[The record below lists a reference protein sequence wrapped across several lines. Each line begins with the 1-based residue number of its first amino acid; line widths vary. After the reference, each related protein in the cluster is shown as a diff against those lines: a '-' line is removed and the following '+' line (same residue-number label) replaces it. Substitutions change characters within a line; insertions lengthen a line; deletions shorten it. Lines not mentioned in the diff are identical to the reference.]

1 MPALHERL
9 GQAELAELHGTHGA
23 VPDRATLN
31 FAELLRELLA
41 ELAGQNEHVHKDRQE
56 HDPEPAQDINH
67 LLAGSRHDQGDDD
80 KHEGPEH
87 QVFAQ
92 AEARIHVV
100 AGVAL
105 LRPLVAQG
113 QELLVTGVEGLAHLR
128 PLVLDCLALSRLGG
142 LAVLGH
148 QGPFAGCFLGF
159 ALGRGRTLAQR
170 GILPGCR
177 FSGLLVYCLL
187 RRRRFLFTSEHF
199 NRIPCSQRGFGAG
212 IVFAMTPTPA
222 ANPSDAREPGPGHP
236 AGVINADAL
245 RLSVTRSFDATLDRL
260 KELVAIPGIA
270 WPSFDPAPLEASAQA
285 VAELLRAAG
294 LKEVQ
299 VLRSIK
305 EDGTPG
311 GPAVVARRQA
321 ANGKPTILLY
331 AHHDVQPPG
340 DPALWETE
348 PFAAVERDG
357 RLYGRG
363 AADDKAGIMAHVAA
377 YAAAAEVLGREFGL
391 GVTFFFEGEEEA
403 GSPTFRSFLETH
415 RELLRADVIVVA
427 DSSNWK
433 VGIPALTT
441 SLRGLVDGTIEVQV
455 LEHAVHSGLFGGPV
469 LDAPTLLSR
478 LIATFHDEQG
488 NVAIAGLV
496 SSETVGVE
504 LTEAEYRADSSVL
517 DGVRLAGT
525 GSIAA
530 RLWTKPALSIIGFD
544 APAVDVAS
552 NTLLPRARAK
562 FSLRLAPGQ
571 APAAAMEAMRRHVE
585 ANGPFGAKV
594 VFTPGESGNPF
605 LADTSST
612 AAKFAMWAL
621 GEAWG
626 VPAVEMGIGGSIP
639 FIADLMDLYPDVQI
653 LVTGVED
660 PDSRAHSANE
670 SLHIGDFRNA
680 IVAEALLLA
689 RLNAEGLA

>member
-1 MPALHERL
+1 
-9 GQAELAELHGTHGA
+9 
-23 VPDRATLN
+23 
-31 FAELLRELLA
+31 
-41 ELAGQNEHVHKDRQE
+41 
-56 HDPEPAQDINH
+56 
-67 LLAGSRHDQGDDD
+67 
-80 KHEGPEH
+80 
-87 QVFAQ
+87 
-92 AEARIHVV
+92 
-100 AGVAL
+100 
-105 LRPLVAQG
+105 
-113 QELLVTGVEGLAHLR
+113 
-128 PLVLDCLALSRLGG
+128 
-142 LAVLGH
+142 
-148 QGPFAGCFLGF
+148 
-159 ALGRGRTLAQR
+159 
-170 GILPGCR
+170 
-177 FSGLLVYCLL
+177 
-187 RRRRFLFTSEHF
+187 
-199 NRIPCSQRGFGAG
+199 
-212 IVFAMTPTPA
+212 MTPTPA
-222 ANPSDAREPGPGHP
+222 ANPSDASTPGSGHP
-236 AGVINADAL
+236 APAIDADRL
-245 RLSVTRSFDATLDRL
+245 RLSVAGSFDATLDRL

-270 WPSFDPAPLEASAQA
+270 WPSFDPAALEASAQA

-294 LKEVQ
+294 VEDVQ
-299 VLRSIK
+299 VLRSNK
-305 EDGTPG
+305 DDGTPG

-321 ANGKPTILLY
+321 AEGKPTILLY

-377 YAAAAEVLGREFGL
+377 HAAATEVLGTDFGL

-455 LEHAVHSGLFGGPV
+455 LDHAVHSGMFGGPV

-478 LIATFHDEQG
+478 LIATLHDAEG
-488 NVAIAGLV
+488 NVAIEGLV
-496 SSETVGVE
+496 SNDNVGVE

-571 APAAAMEAMRRHVE
+571 DPAAAMEAVQRHVQ
-585 ANGPFGAKV
+585 ANAPFGAKV
-594 VFTPGESGNPF
+594 VFTPGESGKSF

-612 AAKFAMWAL
+612 AAKFALWAL

-626 VPAVEMGIGGSIP
+626 VPAVETGIGGSIP
-639 FIADLMDLYPDVQI
+639 FIADLMEVYPDVQI

-670 SLHIGDFRNA
+670 SLHIGDFKNA
-680 IVAEALLLA
+680 VVAEALLLA
-689 RLNAEGLA
+689 RLNSEGLS